1 MNDERSKDTMSRRR
15 SRLTGVDRKAFD
27 QYYGKPTGTRARGGA
42 GKGDAQRPTDRTLY
56 DLGWLISHGETPEI
70 RAEAEAEWQRLRN
83 VRDDKRAD

>member
-1 MNDERSKDTMSRRR
+1 MNDERSRDTMSRRR
-15 SRLTGVDRKAFD
+15 SLLTGEDRKAFD
-27 QYYGKPTGTRARGGA
+27 QYYGKPRSTRARSQA

-83 VRDDKRAD
+83 ERNTKSQ